1 MKTKNQQPS
10 CTPVYRTV
18 DTRDN
23 DQAADPFEGIAA
35 LFELRRLGALPP
47 EPLSLEEPSF
57 ESWAELCF

>member
-1 MKTKNQQPS
+1 MKNQPS
-10 CTPVYRTV
+10 CIPVWRKVETQ
-18 DTRDN
+18 DN
-23 DQAADPFEGIAA
+23 DQTSDPTEGVAA